1 MSTKK
6 RLGWIGLLPL
16 LFFLVIYLGTGIITG
31 DFGSMPLLV
40 GFLLAAAFALL
51 LDKRGEKTSFDDKI
65 REFCKAAGDETIML
79 MVIIFLLAGSFYSVA
94 AEMGA
99 VSSMVNIG
107 LSLLPPT
114 MILPGLFL
122 IGCILSFS
130 MGTSMGTITAL
141 APIGVGIAQQTDAN
155 LAFVMATV
163 IGGAMFGDNLSFIS
177 DTTIAATRTQGVLLK
192 DKFRANI
199 LVVLPGV
206 IITVAILAFFPIA
219 GVSSDVVYE
228 YSFFDIIPY
237 GVIIISALFGHH
249 VMTVLGIGILSG
261 GIVGLVKGSFSFIE
275 FFSVLHR
282 GMVGMEDLI
291 VISIVVGGLAGLMKY
306 YGGVDF
312 LLQTIRKRVKSK
324 KGGLFGI
331 ASLVALIDASVANNT
346 IAIITAGPL
355 AKDIAEEYEID
366 PRRTASL
373 LDIFSSAFQ
382 GMIPYTPQLL
392 LAAGFAGLSPVE
404 IMPFSIYPITMVCM
418 GIISIL
424 FDFPRMEKK

>member
-6 RLGWIGLLPL
+6 SQGWIGLLPL
-16 LFFLVIYLGTGIITG
+16 LFFLIIYLGTGIITG

-40 GFLLAAAFALL
+40 GFLLAAAVALV
-51 LDKRGEKTSFDDKI
+51 LDKRGKKTSFDEKI
-65 REFCKAAGDETIML
+65 RLFCRAAGDETIML

-94 AEMGA
+94 ASMGA

-114 MILPGLFL
+114 MILPGIFL

-206 IITVAILAFFPIA
+206 IITVAILAFFPISGA
-219 GVSSDVVYE
+219 SSNAIYE
-228 YSFFDIIPY
+228 YSLVDIIPY
-237 GVIIISALFGHH
+237 GVIIVSALFGHH
-249 VMTVLGIGILSG
+249 VMTVLGVGILSG
-261 GIVGLVKGSFSFIE
+261 GVVGLVKGSFSFVE

-312 LLQTIRKRVKSK
+312 LLQTIRKRVKTQ

-331 ASLVALIDASVANNT
+331 AALVALIDAAVANNT

-355 AKDIAEEYEID
+355 AKEIADEYEID

-404 IMPFSIYPITMVCM
+404 IMPFSIYPMIMVVM
-418 GIISIL
+418 GIVSIL
-424 FDFPRMEKK
+424 SNFPKMEKR

>member
-1 MSTKK
+1 MNTKK
-6 RLGWIGLLPL
+6 SRGWIGLLPL

-40 GFLLAAAFALL
+40 GFLLAAAFALI

-99 VSSMVNIG
+99 VSSMVNLG

-114 MILPGLFL
+114 MILPGIFL

-228 YSFFDIIPY
+228 YSLFDIIPY
-237 GVIIISALFGHH
+237 GVIIVSALFGHH

-291 VISIVVGGLAGLMKY
+291 VISIVVGGLAGLMRY

-404 IMPFSIYPITMVCM
+404 IMPFSIYPITMICM
-418 GIISIL
+418 GVISIL
-424 FDFPRMEKK
+424 FDFPKMEKK